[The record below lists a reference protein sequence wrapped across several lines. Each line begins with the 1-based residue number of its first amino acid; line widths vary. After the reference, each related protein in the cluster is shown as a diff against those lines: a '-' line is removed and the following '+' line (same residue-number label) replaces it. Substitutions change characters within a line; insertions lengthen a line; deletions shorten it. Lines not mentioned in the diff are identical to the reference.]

1 MKYIDKFYH
10 FFAGMMV
17 YIFSNIFFN
26 DWLSMLSVII
36 IGGAKE
42 AYDYYSGKGNPEWLD
57 FIATVIGG
65 LVVLLLS
72 L

>member
-10 FFAGMMV
+10 FFAGMMIYV
-17 YIFSNIFFN
+17 FFNIFFST
-26 DWLSMLSVII
+26 WLSIIPVII
-36 IGGAKE
+36 IGAGKE

-65 LVVLLLS
+65 AVVLILS

>member
-10 FFAGMMV
+10 FCAGMMI
-17 YIFSNIFFN
+17 YIFFNIFFN
-26 DWLSMLSVII
+26 NWLSIIPVIV
-36 IGGAKE
+36 IGAGKE
-42 AYDYYSGKGNPEWLD
+42 VYDYYSKKGNPEWLD

-65 LVVLLLS
+65 AVILLLT

>member
-1 MKYIDKFYH
+1 MLFVIV
-10 FFAGMMV
+10 AGA
-17 YIFSNIFFN
+17 
-26 DWLSMLSVII
+26 
-36 IGGAKE
+36 GKE